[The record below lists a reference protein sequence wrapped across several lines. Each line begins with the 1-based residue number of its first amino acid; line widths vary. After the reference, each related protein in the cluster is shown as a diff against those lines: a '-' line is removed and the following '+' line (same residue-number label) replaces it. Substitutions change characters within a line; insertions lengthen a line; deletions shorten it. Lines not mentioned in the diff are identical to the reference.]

1 MNVCACE
8 NESKMRV
15 RESHGEIWGENW
27 VVWNEAR
34 SGFTCGGGEFLKKYI
49 FSLSFSSFSKIW
61 ALHICPFQKY
71 IFYHTLF
78 NITVKIIYIHTT
90 LSDAR

>member
-1 MNVCACE
+1 VNVCACE

-34 SGFTCGGGEFLKKYI
+34 SGFTCGGVSFLKNISSLFLFLVFQKFGRYI
-49 FSLSFSSFSKIW
+49 Y
-61 ALHICPFQKY
+61 PFQKY
-71 IFYHTLF
+71 IFYHTSF